1 VFDQAERYL
10 SEGLAFTDGR
20 DLDTFHLMMRAWQSL
35 TLMHRGVWTEAAILA
50 RSVLLRAGASAV
62 NRLPALVALGRLH
75 SRADVPEAQ
84 GALDE
89 ALALSASVG
98 TAETSGMVRAARA
111 EAAWLAGDRASTLEE
126 AAAGYET
133 ALREHHPWVA
143 GELAYWRWCAGA
155 PEPPPVWIAAPF
167 RLHITGDWRAAAD
180 TWQRLGCPYEEA
192 RVLAEGDPAA
202 QARALA
208 LFDRLGARRAAA
220 ELRRA
225 MRKQGVS
232 RVPRGPYASTRA
244 NQLGLTGRQ
253 GEILRLLAEGLTN
266 AEIGGRLAITSKT
279 AEHHVA
285 AVLAKLDVH
294 SRAEAAAV
302 ARQHG
307 ILGGS

>member
-1 VFDQAERYL
+1 
-10 SEGLAFTDGR
+10 
-20 DLDTFHLMMRAWQSL
+20 M
-35 TLMHRGVWTEAAILA
+35 
-50 RSVLLRAGASAV
+50 
-62 NRLPALVALGRLH
+62 
-75 SRADVPEAQ
+75 
-84 GALDE
+84 
-89 ALALSASVG
+89 
-98 TAETSGMVRAARA
+98 
-111 EAAWLAGDRASTLEE
+111 
-126 AAAGYET
+126 
-133 ALREHHPWVA
+133 
-143 GELAYWRWCAGA
+143 
-155 PEPPPVWIAAPF
+155 
-167 RLHITGDWRAAAD
+167 
-180 TWQRLGCPYEEA
+180 
-192 RVLAEGDPAA
+192 LAEGDPAA

-225 MRKQGVS
+225 MRRQGVS